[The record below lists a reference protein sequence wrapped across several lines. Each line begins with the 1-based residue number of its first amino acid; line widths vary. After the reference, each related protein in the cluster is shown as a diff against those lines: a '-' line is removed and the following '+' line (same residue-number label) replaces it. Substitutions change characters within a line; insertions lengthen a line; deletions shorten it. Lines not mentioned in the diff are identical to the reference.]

1 MSVDFPKILSS
12 LNKENQGNLHWETRK
27 KEASKMLV
35 KEGRRRVQIEGVS
48 PEIDGG
54 RFPIKRTVGETVD
67 VAVDMFCDGHDAI
80 AGVIL
85 YRPETSSEWL
95 EAPLFPLL
103 NDRWQGT
110 FTVSQL
116 GRYIYT
122 ITAWVDHFLS
132 WQKAMVKKIEAGQEV
147 SVDLLHGVQLI
158 EQASQRASQKFAGDD
173 NFQLQIWAETLRSLY
188 KEDLAVIAQKVLSPN
203 LTALMTQYPDRTL
216 ATTYEKLLSITV
228 DREKARFSTWYEMF
242 PRSCGQPGQ
251 HGTFKDAQA
260 RLPYIAELGFD
271 VLYLPPIHPIG
282 FNFRKGKNNS
292 VIAEPNDVGVPWG
305 IGSPEGGHQA
315 IHPELGTMADF
326 EEFVAKAAEY
336 GLEIALDLAYQCSP
350 DHPYVKEHPKWF
362 KHRAD
367 GTIQYAENPPKKYQD
382 IYPIDFESE
391 DWQNLWEEFKQ
402 IVLFWIDK
410 GVRIFRVDN
419 PHTKA
424 FPFWEWMIAEV
435 KQDYPDV
442 IFLAEAFTRPKIM
455 YRLAKLGFTQSYT
468 YFAWRNRKWELT
480 EYFQEITQPP
490 ISDIFRPNVWPNTP
504 DILNEYLQQGG
515 RPAFMIR
522 LVLAATLAAN
532 YGIYGPAFEVC
543 ENRPVRTGSEEYL
556 DSEKYQLRQWDL
568 NSPYTIRWLIS
579 QVNRIRREHSA
590 LQSNQSLKFH
600 TTSNEQIICYSKQT
614 EKLSDVIVTVVN
626 LDPYH
631 TQSGWV
637 SLPIASLGLNPHQPY
652 QVSDLLTDRQYTWWG
667 EHNYVELNPY
677 DLPAHVFKVIANQE

>member
-1 MSVDFPKILSS
+1 MEPS
-12 LNKENQGNLHWETRK
+12 Q
-27 KEASKMLV
+27 MLV
-35 KEGRRRVQIEGVS
+35 EAGRRRVQIEGVS

-54 RFPIKRTVGETVD
+54 RFPIKRTRGETVR
-67 VAVDMFCDGHDAI
+67 VEVDLFCDGHDAI
-80 AGVIL
+80 AGVIV
-85 YRPETSSEWL
+85 YRPDTSKEWL

-103 NDRWQGT
+103 NDRWQGS

-116 GRYIYT
+116 GRYLYT

-132 WQKAMVKKIEAGQEV
+132 WQKAMVKKIEAGQNL
-147 SVDLLHGVQLI
+147 SIDLQIGAELI
-158 EQASQRASQKFAGDD
+158 NQASQRASQKFAGDD
-173 NFQLQIWAETLRSLY
+173 NFQLQFWAETFRSLH
-188 KEDLAVIAQKVLSPN
+188 KEDLATIEQKVLSPD
-203 LTALMTQYPDRTL
+203 LTALMTKYPERTL
-216 ATTYEKLLSITV
+216 ATTYEKQLNITV

-242 PRSCGQPGQ
+242 PRSCGEPGK
-251 HGTFKDAQA
+251 HGTFKDAQT

-292 VIAEPNDVGVPWG
+292 VVAESEDVGVPWG
-305 IGSPEGGHQA
+305 IGSTEGGHTA
-315 IHPELGTMADF
+315 IHPQLGTLADF

-336 GLEIALDLAYQCSP
+336 GLEIALDIAYQCSP

-362 KHRAD
+362 KHRPD

-391 DWQNLWEEFKQ
+391 DWQNLWEELKN
-402 IVLFWIDK
+402 IILFWIDK

-424 FPFWEWMIAEV
+424 FPFWEWMIGEV
-435 KQDYPDV
+435 KRDNPDV

-455 YRLAKLGFTQSYT
+455 YRLAKVGFTQSYT
-468 YFAWRNRKWELT
+468 YFAWRNTKWEIT

-490 ISDIFRPNVWPNTP
+490 VSEIFRPNVWPNTP
-504 DILNEYLQQGG
+504 DILNEYLQNGG

-532 YGIYGPAFEVC
+532 YGIYGPAFELC
-543 ENRPVRTGSEEYL
+543 ENRPVKPGSEEYL
-556 DSEKYQLRQWDL
+556 DSEKYQIRQWDL

-579 QVNRIRREHSA
+579 QVNRIRWEHSA
-590 LQSNQSLKFH
+590 LQSNQSLRFH
-600 TTSNEQIICYSKQT
+600 HTSNEQIICYSKQT
-614 EKLSDVIVTVVN
+614 EDLSDVMVMVVN
-626 LDPYH
+626 LDPYN

-637 SLPIASLGLNPHQPY
+637 SLPIASLGLDPY
-652 QVSDLLTDRQYTWWG
+652 QSYQVKDLLTERPYTWWG

-677 DLPAHVFKVIANQE
+677 HLPAHVFKIFSNR